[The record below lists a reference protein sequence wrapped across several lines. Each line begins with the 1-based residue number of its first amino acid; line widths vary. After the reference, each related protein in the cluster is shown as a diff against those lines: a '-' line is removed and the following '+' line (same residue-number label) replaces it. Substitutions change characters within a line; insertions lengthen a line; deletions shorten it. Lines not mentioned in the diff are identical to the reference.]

1 MWLCTVYK
9 CDVVSQQGLQLWRIN
24 DSQAGK
30 KRVCTSR
37 ACVFL
42 FEENTS
48 KGIGQITGRIC
59 PELGWLVDLILTWK
73 CHCTNEASLT
83 KA

>member
-1 MWLCTVYK
+1 MIHRQVK
-9 CDVVSQQGLQLWRIN
+9 S
-24 DSQAGK
+24 
-30 KRVCTSR
+30 
-37 ACVFL
+37 VFAPL
-42 FEENTS
+42 GPVFFFEENTP
-48 KGIGQITGRIC
+48 KGIGQITGCIC